1 MNTLEVIPSGYDAN
15 RTAWHSASN
24 IQNGYADTT
33 NTTGAFI
40 YLTRG
45 GMAETYI
52 YYTFDVSAIPVGATI
67 NSITGKVKCFISEV
81 SSSRITQR
89 NIQLFAGTTAKGSP
103 TTIDNMTSLFDLTP
117 GNWTREELGNISLRV
132 YAQRGYTGSN
142 NNYYIIFYGAELTI
156 EYESGGL
163 TQTLKI
169 KSNGNWEDVSKV
181 YKKENGSWVEQQ
193 DLSEVFDENANYVK
207 GN

>member
-1 MNTLEVIPSGYDAN
+1 MNTLTVVPSGYDTT
-15 RTAWHSASN
+15 RTAWYSVNN

-33 NTTGAFI
+33 NTAPAYI

-52 YYTFDVSAIPVGATI
+52 YYTFDVSAIPSNATI
-67 NSITGKVKCFISEV
+67 NSVTGKVNCFISETT
-81 SSSRITQR
+81 SSRITQR
-89 NIQLFAGTTAKGSP
+89 NIQLFSGNTAKGSP
-103 TTIDNMTSLFDLTP
+103 TTIDNITSLFDLTP

-132 YAQRGYTGSN
+132 YAQRNYTGTN
-142 NNYYIIFYGAELTI
+142 NNYYIMFYGAEITI
-156 EYESGGL
+156 EYESGGS

-181 YKKENGSWVEQQ
+181 YKKENGSWAEQA
-193 DLSEVFDENANYVK
+193 DLSEVFDENANYVN

>member
-1 MNTLEVIPSGYDAN
+1 MNTLTVVPSGYDTTRTSWYSAN
-15 RTAWHSASN
+15 N

-33 NTTGAFI
+33 NTTPAYI

-52 YYTFDVSAIPVGATI
+52 YYTFDVSAIPSNATI
-67 NSITGKVKCFISEV
+67 NSVTGKVKCLISETT
-81 SSSRITQR
+81 SSRITQR
-89 NIQLFAGTTAKGSP
+89 NIQLFSGSTAKGNA

-117 GNWTREELGNISLRV
+117 GNWTREELENISLRV

-142 NNYYIIFYGAELTI
+142 NNYYIVFNGAEITI
-156 EYESGGL
+156 EYEAGGA

-169 KSNGNWEDVSKV
+169 KSNGSWQDVSKV
-181 YKKENGSWVEQQ
+181 YKKENGSWVEQA
-193 DLSEVFDENANYVK
+193 DLSQVFDTNANYARA
-207 GN
+207 N

>member
-1 MNTLEVIPSGYDAN
+1 MSTLTVVPSGYDTT
-15 RTAWHSASN
+15 RTAWYNASN

-33 NTTGAFI
+33 NTTSAFI

-52 YYTFDVSAIPVGATI
+52 YYTFDVSAIPQNATI
-67 NSITGKVKCFISEV
+67 NSVTAKAKCFISEV

-89 NIQLFAGTTAKGSP
+89 NLQLFSGSTAKGSP
-103 TTIDNMTSLFDLTP
+103 TTIDNSTGLFNLTP
-117 GNWTREELGNISLRV
+117 GNWTREELDNISLRA

-142 NNYYIIFYGAELTI
+142 NNYYITFQGAEITI
-156 EYESGGL
+156 EYEAGGA

-169 KSNGNWEDVSKV
+169 KSNGSWQDVSKV
-181 YKKENGSWVEQQ
+181 YKKENGSWVEQA
-193 DLSEVFDENANYVK
+193 DLSQVFNTNANYARA
-207 GN
+207 N

>member
-1 MNTLEVIPSGYDAN
+1 MNTLTVVPSGYDAT
-15 RTAWHSASN
+15 RTAWYSANN

-33 NTTGAFI
+33 NTTPAYI

-52 YYTFDVSAIPVGATI
+52 YYTFDVSAIPLNATI
-67 NSITGKVKCFISEV
+67 NSVTGKVKCLISETT
-81 SSSRITQR
+81 SSRITQR
-89 NIQLFAGTTAKGSP
+89 NIQLFSGSTAKGNA

-117 GNWTREELGNISLRV
+117 GNWTREELENISLRV

-142 NNYYIIFYGAELTI
+142 NNYYIVFNGAEITI
-156 EYESGGL
+156 EYEAGGA

-169 KSNGNWEDVSKV
+169 KSNGSWTEVSKV
-181 YKKENGSWVEQQ
+181 YKKENGSWVEQA
-193 DLSEVFDENANYVK
+193 DLSQVFDTNANYARV
-207 GN
+207 N